1 VTEQPRDEGG
11 RFATKEC
18 PGTYRLLAALRGP
31 SEGPVV
37 RVRTGSPGWSVEAP
51 RCPHG
56 HFARWAA
63 RNCPGCR

>member
-1 VTEQPRDEGG
+1 MTAVEQPRDAGG

-18 PGTYRLLAALRGP
+18 PRVYALLDALAESVPIRERR
-31 SEGPVV
+31 EG
-37 RVRTGSPGWSVEAP
+37 GYAVEAP

-63 RNCPGCR
+63 RNCRPCR